1 MIKFTKLSKIEFEKY
16 KEIFIEEEALEV
28 SENYKYT
35 LEQAKENAVKDF
47 EKYFPND
54 TTKENEF
61 LVGISSNI
69 NGNNKILG
77 YLWYSISNDYIF
89 ILDFFV
95 HTEYRSKGYGTQTI
109 EQLQNISLDKDIHQ
123 IRLRV
128 ARSNKRAFK
137 LYNELGFI
145 TTGTNMMKLF

>member
-1 MIKFTKLSKIEFEKY
+1 MKNIKI
-16 KEIFIEEEALEV
+16 IFIEEETIEV

-35 LEQAKENAVKDF
+35 LEQAKINAIRDF
-47 EKYFPND
+47 DKYFPNGK
-54 TTKENEF
+54 TNKNEF
-61 LVGISSNI
+61 LVCINSNQTDD
-69 NGNNKILG
+69 NKTLG

-95 HTEYRSKGYGTQTI
+95 HTEFRGNGYGSQTI
-109 EQLQNISLDKDIHQ
+109 KELQSISLDKNIHQ

-137 LYNELGFI
+137 LYQELGFEA
-145 TTGTNMMKLF
+145 TGINMNIWF